1 MEFEKEQIMRR
12 LSNDGEFEC
21 FTVTPEHNVSQTFRN
36 WVKHLLWDN
45 VVLIEFEKV
54 DGTTRI
60 IECTSSEKFG
70 ARYAST
76 EKETFKKDEM
86 VVEQKEMPKKKNDN
100 ACAVWDIKKSA
111 WRSFRWDRIRKI
123 DYKVD

>member
-1 MEFEKEQIMRR
+1 MEFEKEQVMRR
-12 LSNDGEFEC
+12 LSNDGEFEMI
-21 FTVTPEHNVSQTFRN
+21 TVTPEHGDSETFRF
-36 WVKHLLWDN
+36 WVKQLLWTN

-60 IECTSSEKFG
+60 IECTLTEKFG
-70 ARYAST
+70 AKHAPT
-76 EKETFKKDEM
+76 EKEISKNNDI
-86 VVEQKEMPKKKNDN
+86 VLEQKELPKKKSDN

-111 WRSFRWDRIRKI
+111 WRSFRWDKIRKI